1 MVKSQVEAN
10 PVYTEKTK
18 DGVTEIKVLPKQ
30 RKIVESRKRVV
41 VAIGGV
47 QSGKTY
53 AALMGLATVIANNP
67 GERHF
72 LLAPSFGQ
80 LEAAAI
86 PKLKSI
92 TEALNLYDPT
102 DSNAWNKSSHE
113 LTFTNG
119 AKLRYFS
126 ASNPER
132 FQSVTTP
139 GVMIDEISEVP
150 ERLIDIALQRVA
162 VMEGTV
168 FLAGLIP
175 HPNQLISH
183 WIYDR
188 IYKPY
193 QEGDDDI
200 ELATFSSK
208 ENPFFSDDRYYKA
221 KEEMPEPVFRA
232 EYKGEF
238 VESLLSDNVFVPTS
252 VNMAQRRWK
261 RRMQYLPKTLHSWLD
276 QRAKVDLVP
285 NHKEEDYAK
294 AQGAY
299 LTDMPDQDNQPE
311 LYKKWR
317 KYRLAYGQ
325 QKGAE
330 GDESGDYE
338 QSDPEA
344 GILKYGIDEEA
355 NDLLIGPEAEKKK
368 SLVIGVDVADEGQDE
383 SVLTVRWY
391 NTVIGQ
397 RSFVCSTDKLEEHI
411 MSEIKWFKQRDWE
424 VSVWVDAPGLGKAVA
439 NNLRANNVF
448 CNDYWPSDSTPA
460 EPRRYLNLKSW
471 VFFQMRKRI
480 LYGVE
485 AIPEE
490 RSIRRQVLSQ
500 SYESTD
506 KDKIKISKDKHN
518 SFDYCDSY
526 IISLMGVD
534 KGLDPSSNVFFV

>member
-1 MVKSQVEAN
+1 MVESQIQSN
-10 PVYTEKTK
+10 PVYTEEAQ

-30 RKIVESRKRVV
+30 RKVLQSRDRVV

-53 AALMGLATVIANNP
+53 AALMGLVTVIAENP

-80 LEAAAI
+80 LEAAAV
-86 PKLKSI
+86 PKLKAI
-92 TEALNLYDPT
+92 AQALDLYDPS
-102 DSNAWNKSSHE
+102 DPDAWNKSSHE

-150 ERLIDIALQRVA
+150 ERLIDIALERIA
-162 VMEGTV
+162 VMEGTL

-175 HPNQLISH
+175 HPDQLINH

-193 QEGDDDI
+193 KEGDDDI
-200 ELATFSSK
+200 TMAVFSSD
-208 ENPFFSDDRYYKA
+208 ENPFFPDSRYEKA
-221 KEEMPEPVFRA
+221 KEEMPEPIFRA

-238 VESLLSDNVFVPTS
+238 VESLLTDNVFVPSS
-252 VNMAQRRWK
+252 VDMAQRRWK
-261 RRMQYLPKTLHSWLD
+261 RRVQYLPETLYNWVD
-276 QRAKVDLVP
+276 QKAKIDFVP
-285 NHKEEDYAK
+285 DHKQEDYAK

-299 LTDMPDQDNQPE
+299 FREKPDQDENPD

-325 QKGAE
+325 ARNRA
-330 GDESGDYE
+330 GDKEKDYE
-338 QSDPEA
+338 QDDPEA
-344 GILKYGIDEEA
+344 GILKYDLREEA
-355 NDLLIGPEAEKKK
+355 NGLLVGPDMDQKK
-368 SLVIGVDVADEGQDE
+368 SLVLGVDVADEGQDQ
-383 SVLTVRWY
+383 SVITPRWY

-397 RSFVCSTDKLEEHI
+397 KGYICSTDKLEDYIINEV
-411 MSEIKWFKQRDWE
+411 EWFEQRGWD
-424 VSVWVDAPGLGKAVA
+424 VDVWVDAPGMGKAVA
-439 NNLRANNVF
+439 NNLRSEGIQ
-448 CNDYWPSDSTPA
+448 CEDYWPSDSTPS
-460 EPRRYLNLKSW
+460 EPKRYLNLKSW
-471 VFFQMRKRI
+471 LFFQMRKRMLNGI
-480 LYGVE
+480 E
-485 AIPEE
+485 AVPEE
-490 RSIRRQVLSQ
+490 RTVRRQLLSQ

-506 KDKIKISKDKHN
+506 KDKIRMSKDPNN

-526 IISLMGVD
+526 VISLMGVSP
-534 KGLDPSSNVFFV
+534 GMDPAQQIFFV